1 MVMAWELL
9 FMFSPFI
16 VVLSGLIGERAKVA
30 KLREIVAIVMSAFS
44 VYSVYNLYTMLQATQ
59 NKILIVTLGEAPPL
73 GACLEIDMLG
83 IYMAFSA
90 TLLGLFAT
98 VYSYSYMEH
107 DTRLTE
113 YYTLLSALVASIV
126 GVSFAGDFFTFFVF
140 WEMMGIT
147 SYVLVAFR
155 KENWGPI
162 EAGFKYMVMGA
173 IGSTLLL
180 LGIALVYGMAG
191 TVNFAQVSI
200 ALKHQP
206 LGIWLSLTLS
216 IFIVG
221 FGVKSAI
228 VPMHTWLPDAHP
240 EAPSPISAML
250 SGILIE
256 TALYGLTRVLNI
268 LFEPSTFQMAV
279 AVLAVLTMCLANIL
293 ALLQQDIKRM
303 LAYSSIAQMGYMLI
317 GLSAGSLYGLQ
328 GLFLHVFNHS
338 LLKGLAFLSAG
349 SMVHAAN
356 TRDVQ
361 GLKGI
366 GRAMPITTLTLF
378 IAFLGLGGVPTTNGF
393 ISKYILFGSAM
404 GAGLWWL
411 TLLGVLNSAF
421 SMAYYLRVMKTLI
434 SEPVEAV
441 KGLKEAPALMLAVT
455 VAMATLII
463 IFGVWPEPTAY
474 YANEAAKALVTNLD
488 KYIGVIMR

>member
-1 MVMAWELL
+1 
-9 FMFSPFI
+9 
-16 VVLSGLIGERAKVA
+16 
-30 KLREIVAIVMSAFS
+30 
-44 VYSVYNLYTMLQATQ
+44 
-59 NKILIVTLGEAPPL
+59 
-73 GACLEIDMLG
+73 
-83 IYMAFSA
+83 
-90 TLLGLFAT
+90 
-98 VYSYSYMEH
+98 
-107 DTRLTE
+107 
-113 YYTLLSALVASIV
+113 
-126 GVSFAGDFFTFFVF
+126 
-140 WEMMGIT
+140 
-147 SYVLVAFR
+147 
-155 KENWGPI
+155 
-162 EAGFKYMVMGA
+162 
-173 IGSTLLL
+173 
-180 LGIALVYGMAG
+180 
-191 TVNFAQVSI
+191 
-200 ALKHQP
+200 
-206 LGIWLSLTLS
+206 
-216 IFIVG
+216 
-221 FGVKSAI
+221 
-228 VPMHTWLPDAHP
+228 
-240 EAPSPISAML
+240 ML

-268 LFEPSTFQMAV
+268 LFEPSIFQMAV

-317 GLSAGSLYGLQ
+317 GLSTGSLYGLQ

-349 SMVHAAN
+349 SMVHVAN
-356 TRDVQ
+356 TRDIQ

-434 SEPVEAV
+434 SEPIEAV

-463 IFGVWPEPTAY
+463 MFGVWPEPTAY

>member
-1 MVMAWELL
+1 
-9 FMFSPFI
+9 
-16 VVLSGLIGERAKVA
+16 
-30 KLREIVAIVMSAFS
+30 
-44 VYSVYNLYTMLQATQ
+44 
-59 NKILIVTLGEAPPL
+59 
-73 GACLEIDMLG
+73 
-83 IYMAFSA
+83 
-90 TLLGLFAT
+90 
-98 VYSYSYMEH
+98 MEH

-191 TVNFAQVSI
+191 TVNFAQASMV
-200 ALKHQP
+200 LKHQP
-206 LGIWLSLTLS
+206 LSIWLSLALI

-268 LFEPSTFQMAV
+268 LFEPSTFQMAI

-317 GLSAGSLYGLQ
+317 GVSAGTSYGLM
-328 GLFLHVFNHS
+328 GTFLHVFNHS
-338 LLKGLAFLSAG
+338 LLKGMAFLSAG
-349 SMVHAAN
+349 SIVHEAK
-356 TRDVQ
+356 TRDIEN
-361 GLKGI
+361 LKGI
-366 GRAMPITTLTLF
+366 GRLMPITSLCLF
-378 IAFLGLGGVPTTNGF
+378 ITLLGLGGVPATNGF
-393 ISKYILFGSAM
+393 VSKFILFNSAIGEGM
-404 GAGLWWL
+404 AWL
-411 TLLGVLNSAF
+411 AIVGILNSAL
-421 SMAYYLRVMKTLI
+421 SMGYYLRVMLTLI
-434 SEPVEAV
+434 SEPIESL
-441 KGLKEAPALMLAVT
+441 KGLKEAPPLMLGVT
-455 VAMATLII
+455 VAMATLVVL
-463 IFGVWPEPTAY
+463 FGLWPEPVIS
-474 YANEAAKALVTNLD
+474 YATEAAKALIDNLPS
-488 KYIGVIMR
+488 YIKVIIP

>member
-9 FMFSPFI
+9 FLFSPFI
-16 VVLSGLIGERAKVA
+16 VVIAGLIGERVKIA

-44 VYSVYNLYTMLQATQ
+44 VYSVYNLYNMIQATQ
-59 NKILIVTLGEAPPL
+59 NKILIVTLGGAPPL
-73 GACLEIDMLG
+73 GACLEIDMLS

-191 TVNFAQVSI
+191 TVNFAQVSMV
-200 ALKHQP
+200 LKHQP
-206 LGIWLSLTLS
+206 LGIWLSLALI

-268 LFEPSTFQMAV
+268 LFEPSIFQMAV

-317 GLSAGSLYGLQ
+317 GLSTGSLYGLQ

-349 SMVHAAN
+349 SMVHVAN
-356 TRDVQ
+356 TRDIQ

-434 SEPVEAV
+434 SEPIEAV

-463 IFGVWPEPTAY
+463 MFGVWPEPTAY

>member
-1 MVMAWELL
+1 MVMGYELV
-9 FMFSPFI
+9 FMFSPFA
-16 VVLSGLIGERAKVA
+16 VVLAGLLSERYNLN
-30 KLREIVAIVMSAFS
+30 KLREGVAVILSAFS
-44 VYSVYNLYTMLQATQ
+44 IYSVYSLFNLVQSSPT
-59 NKILIVTLGEAPPL
+59 KIVLITIGGYPPL
-73 GACLEIDMLG
+73 GACFEIDMLG

-98 VYSYSYMEH
+98 IYSVNYMVH

-113 YYTLLSALVASIV
+113 YYTLLSALVTGIV
-126 GVSFAGDFFTFFVF
+126 GISFAGDFLTFYVF
-140 WEMMGIT
+140 WELMGIT

-180 LGIALVYGMAG
+180 LGISLIYGMAG
-191 TVNFAQVSI
+191 TVNFAQVSY
-200 ALKHQP
+200 ALKSQP
-206 LGIWLSLTLS
+206 FGIWLGLAMI

-256 TALYGLTRVLNI
+256 TALYGLTRVLNL
-268 LFEPSTFQMAV
+268 LFEPSVFQMV
-279 AVLAVLTMCLANIL
+279 IAVLAVFTMCLANLL

-317 GLSAGSLYGLQ
+317 GLSSGNLIGLQ

-338 LLKGLAFLSAG
+338 LLKGLAFFSAG
-349 SMVHAAN
+349 SLVHNAN

-361 GLKGI
+361 SLKGI
-366 GRAMPITTLTLF
+366 GKVMPVTTLTLF
-378 IAFLGLGGVPTTNGF
+378 VALLGLGGVPATNGF
-393 ISKYILFGSAM
+393 ISKYILFSSAV
-404 GAGLWWL
+404 GAGLWWVML
-411 TLLGVLNSAF
+411 IGVLNSAF

-434 SEPVEAV
+434 SEPLESL
-441 KGLKEAPALMLAVT
+441 KGLKEAPILMLTVT
-455 VAMATLII
+455 VAMAALVI
-463 IFGVWPEPTAY
+463 IFGVWPELTAY
-474 YANEAAKALVTNLD
+474 YANEAAKALRVNLD
-488 KYIGVIMR
+488 TYIGVVM

>member
-1 MVMAWELL
+1 M
-9 FMFSPFI
+9 
-16 VVLSGLIGERAKVA
+16 
-30 KLREIVAIVMSAFS
+30 
-44 VYSVYNLYTMLQATQ
+44 
-59 NKILIVTLGEAPPL
+59 
-73 GACLEIDMLG
+73 EIDMLS

-191 TVNFAQVSI
+191 TVNFAQASMV
-200 ALKHQP
+200 LKHQP
-206 LGIWLSLTLS
+206 LSIWLSLALI

-268 LFEPSTFQMAV
+268 LFEPSTFQMAI

-317 GLSAGSLYGLQ
+317 GVSVGTSYGLM
-328 GLFLHVFNHS
+328 GTFLHVFNHS
-338 LLKGLAFLSAG
+338 LLKGMAFLSAG
-349 SMVHAAN
+349 SIVHEAK
-356 TRDVQ
+356 TRDIEN
-361 GLKGI
+361 LKGI
-366 GRAMPITTLTLF
+366 GRLMPVTSICLF
-378 IAFLGLGGVPTTNGF
+378 ITLLGLGGVPATNGF
-393 ISKYILFGSAM
+393 VSKFILFNSAIGEGM
-404 GAGLWWL
+404 AWL
-411 TLLGVLNSAF
+411 AIVGILNSAL
-421 SMAYYLRVMKTLI
+421 SMGYYLRVMLTLI
-434 SEPVEAV
+434 SEPIESL
-441 KGLKEAPALMLAVT
+441 KGLKEAPPLMLGVT
-455 VAMATLII
+455 VAMATLVVL
-463 IFGVWPEPTAY
+463 FGLWPEPVIS
-474 YANEAAKALVTNLD
+474 YATEAAKALIDNLPR
-488 KYIGVIMR
+488 YIKVIIP

>member
-1 MVMAWELL
+1 MAWELL
-9 FMFSPFI
+9 FLFSPFI
-16 VVLSGLIGERAKVA
+16 VVIAGLIGERVKIA

-44 VYSVYNLYTMLQATQ
+44 VYSVYNLYNMIQATQ
-59 NKILIVTLGEAPPL
+59 NKILIVTLGGAPPL
-73 GACLEIDMLG
+73 GACLEIDMLS

-191 TVNFAQVSI
+191 TVNFAQVSMV
-200 ALKHQP
+200 LKHQP
-206 LGIWLSLTLS
+206 LGIWLSLALI

-268 LFEPSTFQMAV
+268 LFEPSIFQMAV

-317 GLSAGSLYGLQ
+317 GLSTGSLYGLQ

-349 SMVHAAN
+349 SMVHVAN
-356 TRDVQ
+356 TRDIQ

-434 SEPVEAV
+434 SEPIEAV

-463 IFGVWPEPTAY
+463 MFGVWPEPTAY

>member
-1 MVMAWELL
+1 MAWELL

-16 VVLSGLIGERAKVA
+16 VVMAGLIGERVKVA

-44 VYSVYNLYTMLQATQ
+44 VYSVYNLYNMIQATQ
-59 NKILIVTLGEAPPL
+59 NKILIVTLGGAPPL
-73 GACLEIDMLG
+73 GACMEIDMLS

-113 YYTLLSALVASIV
+113 YYTLLSALVVSIV

-200 ALKHQP
+200 VLKHQP
-206 LGIWLSLTLS
+206 LGIWLSLALI

-268 LFEPSTFQMAV
+268 LFEPSTFQMAI

>member
-16 VVLSGLIGERAKVA
+16 VVIAGLIGERVKIA

-44 VYSVYNLYTMLQATQ
+44 VYSVYNLYNMIQATQ
-59 NKILIVTLGEAPPL
+59 NKILIVTLGGAPPL

-113 YYTLLSALVASIV
+113 YYTLLSALVVSIV

-191 TVNFAQVSI
+191 TVNFAQVSMV
-200 ALKHQP
+200 LKYQP
-206 LGIWLSLTLS
+206 LSIWLSLALI

-268 LFEPSTFQMAV
+268 LFEPSTFQMAI

>member
-1 MVMAWELL
+1 M
-9 FMFSPFI
+9 
-16 VVLSGLIGERAKVA
+16 LS
-30 KLREIVAIVMSAFS
+30 
-44 VYSVYNLYTMLQATQ
+44 
-59 NKILIVTLGEAPPL
+59 
-73 GACLEIDMLG
+73 

-191 TVNFAQVSI
+191 TVNFAQASMV
-200 ALKHQP
+200 LKHQP
-206 LGIWLSLTLS
+206 LSIWLSLALI

-268 LFEPSTFQMAV
+268 LFEPSTFQMAI

-303 LAYSSIAQMGYMLI
+303 LAYSSIAQIGYMLI
-317 GLSAGSLYGLQ
+317 GLSAGTSYGIM
-328 GLFLHVFNHS
+328 GTFLHVFNHS
-338 LLKGLAFLSAG
+338 LLKGMAFLSAG
-349 SMVHAAN
+349 SIVHEAK
-356 TRDVQ
+356 TRDIEN
-361 GLKGI
+361 LKGI
-366 GRAMPITTLTLF
+366 GRLMPVTSLCLF
-378 IAFLGLGGVPTTNGF
+378 ITLLGLGGVPATNGF
-393 ISKYILFGSAM
+393 VSKFILFNSAIGEGM
-404 GAGLWWL
+404 AWL
-411 TLLGVLNSAF
+411 AIVGILNSAL
-421 SMAYYLRVMKTLI
+421 SMGYYLRVMLTLI
-434 SEPVEAV
+434 SEPIESL
-441 KGLKEAPALMLAVT
+441 KGLKEAPPLMLGVT
-455 VAMATLII
+455 VAMATLVVL
-463 IFGVWPEPTAY
+463 FGLWPEPVIN
-474 YANEAAKALVTNLD
+474 YATEAAKALIDNLPR
-488 KYIGVIMR
+488 YIKVIMP

>member
-16 VVLSGLIGERAKVA
+16 VVMAGLIGERVKIA

-59 NKILIVTLGEAPPL
+59 NKILIVTLGGAPPL

-191 TVNFAQVSI
+191 TVNFAQASMV
-200 ALKHQP
+200 LKHQP
-206 LGIWLSLTLS
+206 LSIWLSLALI

-268 LFEPSTFQMAV
+268 LFEPSTFQMAI

-317 GLSAGSLYGLQ
+317 GLSTGSLYGLQ

-349 SMVHAAN
+349 SMVHVAN
-356 TRDVQ
+356 TRDIQ

-378 IAFLGLGGVPTTNGF
+378 IAFLGLGGIPTTNGF
-393 ISKYILFGSAM
+393 ISKYILFGSAV

-434 SEPVEAV
+434 SEPVESV

-474 YANEAAKALVTNLD
+474 YANEAAKALGSNLD

>member
-16 VVLSGLIGERAKVA
+16 VVVAGLIGERVKIA
-30 KLREIVAIVMSAFS
+30 KLREIVAIAMSAFS
-44 VYSVYNLYTMLQATQ
+44 VYSVYNLYNMVQATQ
-59 NKILIVTLGEAPPL
+59 DKILIVTLGGAPPL
-73 GACLEIDMLG
+73 GACLEIDMLS

-140 WEMMGIT
+140 WEMMGIS

-180 LGIALVYGMAG
+180 LGISLIYGMAG
-191 TVNFAQVSI
+191 TVNFAQVSM
-200 ALKHQP
+200 ALKHEP
-206 LGIWLSLTLS
+206 LGIWLSLALI

-268 LFEPSTFQMAV
+268 AFEPSAFQMSIAI
-279 AVLAVLTMCLANIL
+279 LAVLTMCLANLL

-317 GLSAGSLYGLQ
+317 GLSTGSLYGLQ

-349 SMVHAAN
+349 SMVHVAN
-356 TRDVQ
+356 TRDIQ

-366 GRAMPITTLTLF
+366 GRGMPITTLTLF
-378 IAFLGLGGVPTTNGF
+378 ISFLGLGGVPTTNGF
-393 ISKYILFGSAM
+393 ISKYLLFSSAV

-411 TLLGVLNSAF
+411 TVIGVLNSAF
-421 SMAYYLRVMKTLI
+421 SMAYYLRVMKTLV
-434 SEPVEAV
+434 SKPVDAV

-463 IFGVWPEPTAY
+463 LFGVWPEPTAY
-474 YANEAAKALVTNLD
+474 YANEAAKSLVTNLNR
-488 KYIGVIMR
+488 YIGVIMG

>member
-16 VVLSGLIGERAKVA
+16 VVMAGLIGERVKVA
-30 KLREIVAIVMSAFS
+30 KLRETAAIVMSAFS
-44 VYSVYNLYTMLQATQ
+44 VYSVYNLYNMIQATQ
-59 NKILIVTLGEAPPL
+59 NKILIVTLGGAPPL
-73 GACLEIDMLG
+73 GACMEIDMLS

-191 TVNFAQVSI
+191 TVNFAQASMV
-200 ALKHQP
+200 LKHQP
-206 LGIWLSLTLS
+206 LSIWLSLALI

-268 LFEPSTFQMAV
+268 LFEPSTFQMAI

-317 GLSAGSLYGLQ
+317 GVSVGTSYGLM
-328 GLFLHVFNHS
+328 GTFLHVFNHS
-338 LLKGLAFLSAG
+338 LLKGMAFLSAG
-349 SMVHAAN
+349 SIVHEAK
-356 TRDVQ
+356 TRDIEN
-361 GLKGI
+361 LKGI
-366 GRAMPITTLTLF
+366 GRLMPITSLCLF
-378 IAFLGLGGVPTTNGF
+378 ITLLGLGGVPATNGF
-393 ISKYILFGSAM
+393 VSKFILFNSAIGEGM
-404 GAGLWWL
+404 AWL
-411 TLLGVLNSAF
+411 AIVGILNSAL
-421 SMAYYLRVMKTLI
+421 SMGYYLRVMLTLI
-434 SEPVEAV
+434 SEPIESL
-441 KGLKEAPALMLAVT
+441 KGLKEAPPLMLGVT
-455 VAMATLII
+455 VAMATLVVL
-463 IFGVWPEPTAY
+463 FGLWPEPVIS
-474 YANEAAKALVTNLD
+474 YATEAAKALIDNLPR
-488 KYIGVIMR
+488 YIKVIIP